1 LQNASID
8 GYRCQQCDWRGL
20 SLTRICPKCRSTRIS
35 PGKFKGSGRIV
46 AFTKIRYP
54 PADFQGK
61 EPYTVVLAELDE
73 GIRLMARL
81 DGHHPNAR
89 IGDRI
94 EVWNTETD
102 SRKITA
108 LARVIGA

>member
-1 LQNASID
+1 
-8 GYRCQQCDWRGL
+8 
-20 SLTRICPKCRSTRIS
+20 
-35 PGKFKGSGRIV
+35 
-46 AFTKIRYP
+46 
-54 PADFQGK
+54 
-61 EPYTVVLAELDE
+61 VLAELDE